1 MKDKVPISGI
11 GDYSRKM
18 LDKVM
23 RAVVLEAD
31 SLVKQGSP
39 VDTGRFAV
47 SWQIGENSN
56 QGTPAKPAKYGEP
69 GVGTVVAG
77 PQGSNY
83 IPGKEKAGNSYFIHN
98 NLPYAERLCYQGW
111 SDKVDENWF
120 EMVAKEM
127 SELAP
132 QFAKDIFKKPL

>member
-1 MKDKVPISGI
+1 MNFDDVPIDEMGE
-11 GDYSRKM
+11 YSKKM

-31 SLVKQGSP
+31 GLVKQASP

-56 QGTPAKPAKYGEP
+56 KGTPAKEGKYPNTKPSAK
-69 GVGTVVAG
+69 
-77 PQGSNY
+77 GSNY
-83 IPGKEKAGNSYFIHN
+83 KPGTETVGNTYFIHN

-111 SDKVDENWF
+111 SKKNDPNWF

-127 SELAP
+127 QELAP
-132 QFAKDIFKKPL
+132 RFANNIFRRPL